1 MEENKIMNTTETG
14 GKPAVWE
21 SASFFLKLVL
31 IFAAFYVFCLYRNPM
46 GITYPLFTAGLLGVY
61 LYLLKKEH
69 QPLKKI
75 SVFYMAAIFLLGLSN
90 CLTDNLMIIMFNKL
104 GSFLLYG
111 ILFVHNSCRDQNW
124 SFLKYTGSLL
134 EFGLSLIENLPAVFR
149 EGRRLGAEKKTGR
162 EKRAGNSKA
171 VYVLLGILIALL
183 LLCLILPLLA
193 SADQTFENLM
203 DRFFDRIFLQITVP
217 EQAVQIVLMFCWGV
231 IFFAALLT
239 AVRQKKIR
247 EESKDLRN
255 LEPVTAITTLSVIGI
270 VYLIFCLIQISYL
283 FTGGLTLP
291 SDYTYS
297 GFAREGFF
305 QLLFVSMLNLTIVL
319 FCIELFRKSRILQ
332 ILLTFLCGCTY
343 IMVISSVCR
352 MYLYVDAYGLTRL
365 RILVLAALLVIAVV
379 LGGMICSIY
388 REHFP
393 LFTFSAVAVTA
404 VYLVLSFSHMDA
416 LIAEY
421 NISQRGLDIT
431 AENQYLMTL
440 SADAAGVYEKAL
452 EKNVKKTELAD
463 EMLDNYFEQLEQ
475 YETQGIRRFNLSR
488 YLGSRAAQRYHQAAG
503 EQDELP
509 SEFQND

>member
-1 MEENKIMNTTETG
+1 MEENRIMNVEETG
-14 GKPAVWE
+14 GKPVVWE

-31 IFAAFYVFCLYRNPM
+31 AFAAFYVFCLYKNPM

-61 LYLLKKEH
+61 LYLLKKER
-69 QPLKKI
+69 QPLKKL

-90 CLTDNLMIIMFNKL
+90 CLTDNLMIVMFNKL
-104 GSFLLYG
+104 GSFILYG
-111 ILFVHNSCRDQNW
+111 ILFVHNSCQDRNW
-124 SFLKYTGSLL
+124 SFLKYAESLL
-134 EFGLSLIENLPAVFR
+134 KFGMSLIENLPAVFL
-149 EGRRLGAEKKTGR
+149 EGKRLGT
-162 EKRAGNSKA
+162 EKRTGQKKSAGNSKA

-203 DRFFDRIFLQITVP
+203 DRIFNKIFLQITVP
-217 EQAVQIVLMFCWGV
+217 EQAVQIGLMFCWGV
-231 IFFAALLT
+231 IFFGALLT
-239 AVRQKKIR
+239 AVRKKKIK
-247 EESKDLRN
+247 EESKDLRH

-283 FTGGLTLP
+283 FTGGMTLP

-305 QLLFVSMLNLTIVL
+305 QLLFVSMLNLAIVL
-319 FCIELFRKSRILQ
+319 FCIELFRKSRALR

-365 RILVLAALLVIAVV
+365 RILVLAALLVIALV
-379 LGGMICSIY
+379 LGGMIRYIY
-388 REHFP
+388 SEHFP
-393 LFTFSAVAVTA
+393 LFTFSALAVTA

-431 AENQYLMTL
+431 TKNQYLMTL
-440 SADAAGVYEKAL
+440 SADAAGVYERAA
-452 EKNVKKTELAD
+452 EKGVKKTWLAG
-463 EMLDNYFEQLEQ
+463 EMLDTYFEQLEQ
-475 YETQGIRRFNLSR
+475 YENQGIRSFNLSR
-488 YLGSRAAQRYHQAAG
+488 YFGFRAAEKYSG
-503 EQDELP
+503 
-509 SEFQND
+509 